1 MIDQQIAIRFLSDGY
16 LTLAKELFKQIDST
30 IPLICFEG
38 LPGSGK
44 STQAIAVA
52 ETLTQQGYRCY
63 SIDLPTENTEFGSMV
78 YRLHK
83 NPEMFNYFK
92 VHFPELHP
100 RLILLDFLMNIL
112 IASKQKVDFILMA
125 RGSISTVLLQQPL
138 YLKKYPNHQPIS
150 IFDDMQYFKNGDLV
164 FFLDLPFEVALQRV
178 IDRNREPL
186 RTIDH
191 IDQMSKDRQTFF
203 DIVKKLKLN
212 NFIIVNGNQPADVL
226 TLEIA
231 KKIIE
236 FSL

>member
-1 MIDQQIAIRFLSDGY
+1 
-16 LTLAKELFKQIDST
+16 
-30 IPLICFEG
+30 
-38 LPGSGK
+38 
-44 STQAIAVA
+44 
-52 ETLTQQGYRCY
+52 
-63 SIDLPTENTEFGSMV
+63 MV

-203 DIVKKLKLN
+203 DIVKKLKVN
-212 NFIIVNGNQPADVL
+212 NFIMVNGNQPADVL